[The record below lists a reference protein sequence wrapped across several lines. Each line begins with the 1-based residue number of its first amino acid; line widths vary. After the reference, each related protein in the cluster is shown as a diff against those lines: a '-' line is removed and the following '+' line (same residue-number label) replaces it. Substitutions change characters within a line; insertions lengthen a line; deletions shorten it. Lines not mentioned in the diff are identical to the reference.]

1 MSKVETILVAIDG
14 SPASLAAS
22 EEAIDLAAR
31 LSARLIVISV
41 VSALEPMAPGAV
53 WPGTVS
59 AAREEAEGI
68 TRRIVDQAR
77 RAGVEATYL
86 TFEGQ
91 PGEAI
96 VQAAQAE
103 GADMVVVGAH
113 GRSVVGRLLLGSVSE
128 YLVRHC
134 GVPVL
139 VVHPTEAHVA
149 AI

>member
-1 MSKVETILVAIDG
+1 MSKIETVLVAIDG
-14 SPASLAAS
+14 SPASIAAS

-41 VSALEPMAPGAV
+41 VSPPELMAPGAI
-53 WPGTVS
+53 WPGTVA

-77 RAGVEATYL
+77 RAGVEATFL

-96 VQAAQAE
+96 VQAADAE

-113 GRSVVGRLLLGSVSE
+113 GRMVVGRLLLGSVSE
-128 YLVRHC
+128 YLVRHAR
-134 GVPVL
+134 VPVL

-149 AI
+149 GI